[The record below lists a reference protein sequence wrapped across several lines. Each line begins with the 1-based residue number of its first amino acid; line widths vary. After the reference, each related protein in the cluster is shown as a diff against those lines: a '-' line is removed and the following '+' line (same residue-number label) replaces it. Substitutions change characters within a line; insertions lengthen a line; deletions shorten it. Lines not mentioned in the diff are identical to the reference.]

1 MKKFKVG
8 IIGCGAI
15 SKNYIKYSKEVYY
28 DYFEIVALGDIDI
41 EKAKEKAER
50 FEISRYGLPEIVY
63 NADDIDLII
72 NLTVPNAHEEVTI
85 KCLEC
90 GKHVY
95 TEKPLATSRE
105 GMRRI
110 MEVVPLCPSARN
122 RQALRL
128 RPVTAEESE
137 KVLPFIRL
145 GGALTDIKLPLPGTE
160 PHAFIVICSTAAE
173 DKYVNMDIG
182 IIAQTM
188 LLQATE
194 IGLNGIC
201 IGAFDHAA
209 VQKSLD
215 LPYEPLLILAIGKGA
230 EKIVLVE
237 SSETESRNYYRK
249 DGVHY
254 VPKLSLDTLIIK

>member
-1 MKKFKVG
+1 MADNYLGKKMEDFLAGKTSTPKRTMTFAKLV
-8 IIGCGAI
+8 A
-15 SKNYIKYSKEVYY
+15 KNRSYRGFDNTFTV
-28 DYFEIVALGDIDI
+28 
-41 EKAKEKAER
+41 R
-50 FEISRYGLPEIVY
+50 
-63 NADDIDLII
+63 ADQL
-72 NLTVPNAHEEVTI
+72 
-85 KCLEC
+85 
-90 GKHVY
+90 
-95 TEKPLATSRE
+95 
-105 GMRRI
+105 RRI

-122 RQALRL
+122 RQVLRL

-160 PHAFIVICSTAAE
+160 PHAFIVICSAAAE

-249 DGVHY
+249 EGIHY
-254 VPKLSLDTLIIK
+254 VPKLPLDKLLL

>member
-1 MKKFKVG
+1 MADNYLGKKMEDFLAGKTSTPKRTMTFAKLV
-8 IIGCGAI
+8 A
-15 SKNYIKYSKEVYY
+15 KNRSYRGFDNTFTV
-28 DYFEIVALGDIDI
+28 
-41 EKAKEKAER
+41 R
-50 FEISRYGLPEIVY
+50 
-63 NADDIDLII
+63 ADQL
-72 NLTVPNAHEEVTI
+72 
-85 KCLEC
+85 
-90 GKHVY
+90 
-95 TEKPLATSRE
+95 
-105 GMRRI
+105 RRI

-188 LLQATE
+188 LLQAVE

-201 IGAFDHAA
+201 IGAFDHNA
-209 VQKSLD
+209 VQQSLN
-215 LPYEPLLILAIGKGA
+215 LPYEPLLIVAIGKGA
-230 EKIVLVE
+230 ETIRTVE
-237 SSETESRNYYRK
+237 ITESDSHNYYREE
-249 DGVHY
+249 GIHY
-254 VPKLSLDTLIIK
+254 VPKLPLEAILLK